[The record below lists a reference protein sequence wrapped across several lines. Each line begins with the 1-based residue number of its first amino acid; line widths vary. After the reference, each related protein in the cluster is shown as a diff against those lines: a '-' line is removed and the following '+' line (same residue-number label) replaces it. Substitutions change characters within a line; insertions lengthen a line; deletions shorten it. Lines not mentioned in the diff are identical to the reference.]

1 MEDPELITQAI
12 ANNVRAQRAH
22 RGLTLDALAAR
33 SGVSRGMLVQV
44 EQGRT
49 NPSVSTL
56 TRIASALGVT
66 VARLVEVSDVPMVRV
81 VDKSDVVAF
90 RQGATEARLLVG
102 ADMPMILEL
111 WDWRLA
117 PGEHHDG
124 DAHPPGTREMLT
136 VLEGELTLTV
146 YGKGHVIGKDDAVL
160 FTADRP
166 HRYANRGEGDLRFV
180 MVVAEPRQTHE
191 ARHHQDPSYPYDSHD
206 HRDSDDQ

>member
-1 MEDPELITQAI
+1 MEDPETITAAI

-44 EQGRT
+44 EQART

-66 VARLVEVSDVPMVRV
+66 VARLVEVADVPVVRII
-81 VDKSDVVAF
+81 DKSDVVNF
-90 RQGATEARLLVG
+90 DMGASRAMLLVG
-102 ADMPMILEL
+102 ADEPLILEL

-124 DAHPPGTREMLT
+124 DAHPPGTREMIT
-136 VLEGELTLTV
+136 VLRGELTLTV
-146 YGKGHVIGKDDAVL
+146 YGKSHRVGTDDAAL

-166 HRYANRGEGDLRFV
+166 HRYANDGTEEVRMI
-180 MVVAEPRQTHE
+180 MVVAEPRVV
-191 ARHHQDPSYPYDSHD
+191 HD
-206 HRDSDDQ
+206 Q

>member
-81 VDKSDVVAF
+81 VDKADVVTF
-90 RQGATEARLLVG
+90 RQGSGEAKLLVG
-102 ADMPMILEL
+102 ADMPVIMEL
-111 WDWRLA
+111 WEWRLV

-124 DAHPPGTREMLT
+124 DAHTPGTREMLT
-136 VLEGELTLTV
+136 VLDGELTLSV
-146 YGKGHVIGKDDAVL
+146 HGRSHVIGQGDAVL

-166 HRYANRGEGDLRFV
+166 HRYANAGPADLRFV
-180 MVVAEPRQTHE
+180 MVVAEPRET
-191 ARHHQDPSYPYDSHD
+191 QD
-206 HRDSDDQ
+206 Q

>member
-1 MEDPELITQAI
+1 MEDPALINQAI
-12 ANNVRAQRAH
+12 ANNVRFQRSH
-22 RGLTLDALAAR
+22 RGLTLDQLAAR

-66 VARLVEVSDVPMVRV
+66 VARLVEVGDVPMVRI
-81 VDKSDVVAF
+81 VDKSDVVTF
-90 RQGATEARLLVG
+90 HQGQVEARLLVG
-102 ADMPMILEL
+102 ADTPMILEL

-124 DAHPPGTREMLT
+124 DAHPPGTREMVT

-146 YGKGHVIGKDDAVL
+146 YGKSHVIGKDDAVL

-166 HRYANRGEGDLRFV
+166 HRYANRGEEGLRLI
-180 MVVAEPRQTHE
+180 MVVAEPRETH
-191 ARHHQDPSYPYDSHD
+191 
-206 HRDSDDQ
+206 DQ

>member
-1 MEDPELITQAI
+1 VEDPETINQAI
-12 ANNVRAQRAH
+12 ASNVRAQRAH

-81 VDKSDVVAF
+81 VDKSDVVVF
-90 RQGATEARLLVG
+90 DQGGVQAKLLIG
-102 ADMPMILEL
+102 ADSPMILEL

-124 DAHPPGTREMLT
+124 DAHQAGTREMVT
-136 VLEGELTLTV
+136 VLEGELTLTI
-146 YGKGHVIGKDDAVL
+146 YGKSHVIGKDDAVL
-160 FTADRP
+160 FAADRP
-166 HRYANRGEGDLRFV
+166 HRYANAGDLELRLV
-180 MVVAEPRQTHE
+180 MVVAEPHE
-191 ARHHQDPSYPYDSHD
+191 AP
-206 HRDSDDQ
+206 DQ

>member
-1 MEDPELITQAI
+1 MEDPEMITQAI
-12 ANNVRAQRAH
+12 ASNVRAQRAH

-66 VARLVEVSDVPMVRV
+66 VARLVEVSDVPVVRV
-81 VDKSDVVAF
+81 VDKADVVTF
-90 RQGATEARLLVG
+90 DQGDVRARLLVG
-102 ADMPMILEL
+102 ADVPMILEL

-136 VLEGELTLTV
+136 VLAGELTLTV
-146 YGKGHVIGKDDAVL
+146 YGKSYLIGEDDAVL

-166 HRYANRGEGDLRFV
+166 HVYANRGERDLRFV
-180 MVVAEPRQTHE
+180 MVVAEPRETHE
-191 ARHHQDPSYPYDSHD
+191 PA
-206 HRDSDDQ
+206 

>member
-1 MEDPELITQAI
+1 MEDPDLINQAI
-12 ANNVRAQRAH
+12 ATNVRAHRAH

-66 VARLVEVSDVPMVRV
+66 VARLVEVSDVPVVRV
-81 VDKSDVVAF
+81 VSKADVVTF
-90 RQGATEARLLVG
+90 HQGDVQARLLVG
-102 ADMPMILEL
+102 ADMPLILEL

-124 DAHPPGTREMLT
+124 DAHPAGTREMVT
-136 VLEGELTLTV
+136 VLAGELTLTV
-146 YGKGHVIGKDDAVL
+146 YGRAYTVGQDDAAL

-166 HRYANRGEGDLRFV
+166 HRYANLGSEDLRFV
-180 MVVAEPRQTHE
+180 MVVAEPRETH
-191 ARHHQDPSYPYDSHD
+191 
-206 HRDSDDQ
+206 DQ

>member
-12 ANNVRAQRAH
+12 ANNVRYQRSY
-22 RGLTLDALAAR
+22 RGLTLDQLAAR

-66 VARLVEVSDVPMVRV
+66 VARLVEVGDVPMVRI
-81 VDKSDVVAF
+81 VDKADVVTF
-90 RQGATEARLLVG
+90 TQGDVRARLLVG
-102 ADMPMILEL
+102 ADSPMILEL
-111 WDWRLA
+111 WDWRIG

-124 DAHPPGTREMLT
+124 DAHPPGTREMVT

-146 YGKGHVIGKDDAVL
+146 YGKSHVIGKDDAVL

-166 HRYANRGEGDLRFV
+166 HRYANRGSGELRIV
-180 MVVAEPRQTHE
+180 MVVAEPRE
-191 ARHHQDPSYPYDSHD
+191 PHD
-206 HRDSDDQ
+206 Q

>member
-1 MEDPELITQAI
+1 MESPELITQAI
-12 ANNVRAQRAH
+12 ASNVRAQRAH

-66 VARLVEVSDVPMVRV
+66 VARLVEVSDVPTVRV
-81 VDKSDVVAF
+81 VGASDVVTF
-90 RQGATEARLLVG
+90 QQGDVEAKLLVG

-136 VLEGELTLTV
+136 VLDGELTLTV
-146 YGKGHVIGKDDAVL
+146 YGKSHVVGKDAAVL

-166 HRYANRGEGDLRFV
+166 HRYANEGREALRFV
-180 MVVAEPRQTHE
+180 MVVAEPRE
-191 ARHHQDPSYPYDSHD
+191 AHD
-206 HRDSDDQ
+206 Q

>member
-1 MEDPELITQAI
+1 MEDPELINQAI
-12 ANNVRAQRAH
+12 ANNVRFQRSH
-22 RGLTLDALAAR
+22 RGLTLDQLAAR

-66 VARLVEVSDVPMVRV
+66 VARLVEVGDVPMVRI
-81 VDKSDVVAF
+81 VDKADVVTF
-90 RQGATEARLLVG
+90 HQGDVQARLLVG
-102 ADMPMILEL
+102 ADTPMILEL

-136 VLEGELTLTV
+136 VLEGELTLSV
-146 YGKGHVIGKDDAVL
+146 YGKSHVIGKDDAVL

-166 HRYANRGEGDLRFV
+166 HRYANRGEEELRLI
-180 MVVAEPRQTHE
+180 MVVAEPRETH
-191 ARHHQDPSYPYDSHD
+191 
-206 HRDSDDQ
+206 DQ

>member
-1 MEDPELITQAI
+1 VQDPETITQAI
-12 ANNVRAQRAH
+12 ATNVRAQRTH

-44 EQGRT
+44 EQART

-81 VDKSDVVAF
+81 VDKADVVTF
-90 RQGATEARLLVG
+90 EQGDVRARLLVG
-102 ADMPMILEL
+102 ADSPMILEL

-124 DAHPPGTREMLT
+124 DPHPAGTREMLT
-136 VLEGELTLTV
+136 VLAGELTLTV
-146 YGKGHVIGKDDAVL
+146 HGKSHAIGVDDAVL
-160 FTADRP
+160 FTADRA
-166 HRYANRGEGDLRFV
+166 HRYANEGREELRFV
-180 MVVAEPRQTHE
+180 MVVAEPR
-191 ARHHQDPSYPYDSHD
+191 ALA
-206 HRDSDDQ
+206 DQ

>member
-1 MEDPELITQAI
+1 MEDPDLINQAI
-12 ANNVRAQRAH
+12 ANNVRAQRSH

-66 VARLVEVSDVPMVRV
+66 VARLVEVADVPVVRI
-81 VDKSDVVAF
+81 VDKSDVVTF
-90 RQGATEARLLVG
+90 HQGDVQARLLVG

-111 WDWRLA
+111 WDWRMA

-124 DAHPPGTREMLT
+124 DAHPAGTREMLT
-136 VLEGELTLTV
+136 VLAGELTLTV
-146 YGKGHVIGKDDAVL
+146 YGKSHVISQDDAVL
-160 FTADRP
+160 FTGDRP
-166 HRYANRGEGDLRFV
+166 HRYANRGKEELRFV
-180 MVVAEPRQTHE
+180 MVVAEPRETH
-191 ARHHQDPSYPYDSHD
+191 
-206 HRDSDDQ
+206 DQ

>member
-1 MEDPELITQAI
+1 MQDPEMINQAI
-12 ANNVRAQRAH
+12 ATNVRAQRTH

-66 VARLVEVSDVPMVRV
+66 VARLVEVGDVPMVRIV
-81 VDKSDVVAF
+81 EPADAVTFHQGDVRAK
-90 RQGATEARLLVG
+90 LLVG
-102 ADMPMILEL
+102 ADSPMILEL

-124 DAHPPGTREMLT
+124 DAHPAGTREMLT

-146 YGKGHVIGKDDAVL
+146 HSRDHVIVADGAVL

-166 HRYANRGEGDLRFV
+166 HRYSNQGDRELRFV
-180 MVVAEPRQTHE
+180 MVVAEPR
-191 ARHHQDPSYPYDSHD
+191 DVG
-206 HRDSDDQ
+206 DQ

>member
-1 MEDPELITQAI
+1 MEDPEMITQAI
-12 ANNVRAQRAH
+12 ASNVRAQRAH

-66 VARLVEVSDVPMVRV
+66 VARLVEVSDVPVVRV
-81 VDKSDVVAF
+81 VDKADVVTF
-90 RQGATEARLLVG
+90 DQGDVRARLLVG
-102 ADMPMILEL
+102 ADVPMILEL

-136 VLEGELTLTV
+136 VLAGELTLTV
-146 YGKGHVIGKDDAVL
+146 YGKSYLIGEDDAVL

-166 HRYANRGEGDLRFV
+166 HVYANRGERALRFV
-180 MVVAEPRQTHE
+180 MVVAEPRETHE
-191 ARHHQDPSYPYDSHD
+191 PA
-206 HRDSDDQ
+206 

>member
-1 MEDPELITQAI
+1 MEDPETITAAI

-44 EQGRT
+44 EQART

-66 VARLVEVSDVPMVRV
+66 VARLVEVSDVPVVRII
-81 VDKSDVVAF
+81 DKSDVVNF
-90 RQGATEARLLVG
+90 EMGASRAMLLVG
-102 ADMPMILEL
+102 ADEPMILEL

-124 DAHPPGTREMLT
+124 DAHPPGTREMIT
-136 VLEGELTLTV
+136 VLRGELTLTV
-146 YGKGHVIGKDDAVL
+146 YGKSHRVGTDDAAL

-166 HRYANRGEGDLRFV
+166 HRYANDGTEEVRMI
-180 MVVAEPRQTHE
+180 MVVAEPRVV
-191 ARHHQDPSYPYDSHD
+191 HD
-206 HRDSDDQ
+206 Q

>member
-1 MEDPELITQAI
+1 VEDPELINQAI
-12 ANNVRAQRAH
+12 ANNVRFQRSH
-22 RGLTLDALAAR
+22 RGLTLDQLAAR

-66 VARLVEVSDVPMVRV
+66 VARLVEVADVPMVRI
-81 VDKSDVVAF
+81 VDKADVVTF
-90 RQGATEARLLVG
+90 HQGDVQARLLVG

-124 DAHPPGTREMLT
+124 DAHPAGTREMLT
-136 VLEGELTLTV
+136 VLEGELTLSV
-146 YGKGHVIGKDDAVL
+146 YGRSHVIGKDDAVL

-166 HRYANRGEGDLRFV
+166 HRYANLGEKELRLI
-180 MVVAEPRQTHE
+180 MVVAEPRETHE
-191 ARHHQDPSYPYDSHD
+191 Q
-206 HRDSDDQ
+206 

>member
-1 MEDPELITQAI
+1 MEDPETITQAI
-12 ANNVRAQRAH
+12 ANNVRAQRSH

-66 VARLVEVSDVPMVRV
+66 LARLVEVADVPVVRV
-81 VDKSDVVAF
+81 VEPADVVTFA
-90 RQGATEARLLVG
+90 QGDVKARLLVG
-102 ADMPMILEL
+102 ADSPMILEL

-124 DAHPPGTREMLT
+124 DSHPPGTREMLT
-136 VLEGELTLTV
+136 VLAGELTLTV
-146 YGKGHVIGKDDAVL
+146 YGRSHVVRTDAAVL
-160 FTADRP
+160 FAADRP
-166 HRYANRGEGDLRFV
+166 HRYANNGDEELRLI
-180 MVVAEPRQTHE
+180 MAVAEPRE
-191 ARHHQDPSYPYDSHD
+191 AP
-206 HRDSDDQ
+206 DQ

>member
-1 MEDPELITQAI
+1 MESPELITQAI
-12 ANNVRAQRAH
+12 ASNVRAQRAH

-66 VARLVEVSDVPMVRV
+66 VARLVEVSDVPTVRV
-81 VDKSDVVAF
+81 VGASDVVTF
-90 RQGATEARLLVG
+90 QQGDVEAKLLIG

-136 VLEGELTLTV
+136 VLDGELTLTV
-146 YGKGHVIGKDDAVL
+146 YGKSHVVGKDAAVM

-166 HRYANRGEGDLRFV
+166 HRYANGGKEELRFV
-180 MVVAEPRQTHE
+180 MVVAEPRE
-191 ARHHQDPSYPYDSHD
+191 AHD
-206 HRDSDDQ
+206 Q